1 MQLHTKD
8 TLFRPD
14 WAILLKTVACA
25 SLYLVLA
32 HLILG

>member
-14 WAILLKTVACA
+14 WLILLKTIVCA
-25 SLYLVLA
+25 SLYFMLA
-32 HLILG
+32 WLILG